1 MKLQASQTIKTD
13 VLVIGGG
20 GAGLRAAIE
29 AKRHGCN
36 VLLVSESPVGFRNNT
51 ALSKATFIAGIKKP
65 GDSPELYIEDTL
77 AGGRFLNDLKMVKIA
92 IREAEQQVSDLIKFG
107 VNFKKKDGELLIGQE
122 TGHRYPRLVF
132 GGSRRG
138 IDLTMPL
145 KDYAAKT
152 GVKFTEGVLVSK
164 LLQSEGALVGALAV
178 NDKGQVFVFNAKS
191 TILATGGLG
200 ELFQRHDN
208 ALGLTGDGY
217 ALAYELG
224 ITLRDMEFVQF
235 YPTTWGNHGSKI
247 CPFEMYILEGAT
259 MWNSLGEDILKR
271 HGIDNPVSV
280 TRYRLM
286 RIIMEEVAEGRG
298 VEGGVTFDF
307 TTILEKRKQELY
319 RDGLLRKGEYP
330 DKFQVAPAV
339 HYFLGGVKINEKAE
353 TGINGLYA
361 AGEVCGGMNGA
372 NRIGGNALVEMFV
385 FGTIA
390 GESAAVRASNVKLIP
405 FSQREVKTEVE
416 RLTKFTSDNSRG
428 DIEELRQSLKRTMW
442 EKVGVIRDEKNLK
455 EARQKIAAL
464 REQLESASI
473 SAPEQLPQAVKL
485 SNMLMVAEMIGNA
498 ALMRTESRGAHYR
511 SDYPEEDNKQW
522 LKIIEVCRQKD
533 KMNLSLAPV
542 GGAEKY
548 CKPA

>member
-428 DIEELRQSLKRTMW
+428 DIEELRQSLKR
-442 EKVGVIRDEKNLK
+442 
-455 EARQKIAAL
+455 
-464 REQLESASI
+464 
-473 SAPEQLPQAVKL
+473 
-485 SNMLMVAEMIGNA
+485 
-498 ALMRTESRGAHYR
+498 
-511 SDYPEEDNKQW
+511 
-522 LKIIEVCRQKD
+522 
-533 KMNLSLAPV
+533 
-542 GGAEKY
+542 
-548 CKPA
+548 

>member
-1 MKLQASQTIKTD
+1 MKLETAQTIKTD

-29 AKRHGCN
+29 AKKHGCD

-77 AGGRFLNDLKMVKIA
+77 AGGRFLNDLKMVETV
-92 IREAEQQVSDLIKFG
+92 IRRAEPQVSDLIEFG
-107 VNFKKKDGELLIGQE
+107 VNFKKKGGELLIGQE
-122 TGHRYPRLVF
+122 TGHRYPRLIF
-132 GGSRRG
+132 AGARRG

-145 KDYAAKT
+145 KDYAAKADI
-152 GVKFTEGVLVSK
+152 KFLEGVLVSR
-164 LLQSEGALVGALAV
+164 LLQNEGVVAGALAV
-178 NDKGQVFVFNAKS
+178 NNKGQVLIFNAKS

-200 ELFQRHDN
+200 ELYQRHDN

-224 ITLRDMEFVQF
+224 LTLRDMEFVQF
-235 YPTTWGNHGSKI
+235 YPTTWGNHGSKL
-247 CPFEMYILEGAT
+247 CPYEMYILEGAT

-271 HGIDNPVSV
+271 RGIDNPVSV

-298 VEGGVTFDF
+298 IEGGITFDF
-307 TTILEKRKQELY
+307 TTIPEKRKQELY

-339 HYFLGGVKINEKAE
+339 HYFLGGLKINEEAE
-353 TGINGLYA
+353 TGISGLYA

-390 GESAAVRASNVKLIP
+390 GESAAARASKVKLTAVPQKEIK
-405 FSQREVKTEVE
+405 SGMES
-416 RLTKFTSDNSRG
+416 LTKFASGSGHG
-428 DIEELRQSLKRTMW
+428 DIEELKQSLKRTMW
-442 EKVGVIRDEKNLK
+442 EKVGVIRDEKNLEEAQK
-455 EARQKIAAL
+455 EIAAI
-464 REQLESASI
+464 REQLKSVSI
-473 SAPEQLPQAVKL
+473 SDLEQLPHVVKL
-485 SNMLMVAEMIGNA
+485 ANMLTVSEMISRA
-498 ALMRTESRGAHYR
+498 ASMRKESRGAHYR

-522 LKIIEVCRQKD
+522 LKIIQICRQKD
-533 KMNLSLAPV
+533 NITLNFAPV